1 MKPFTS
7 ARWKLR
13 QIENELCCGI
23 CMTGHDVGVPSDAI
37 AYAHPDCEAHG
48 NVQSDYVDLLFIA
61 QRVVRELE
69 LGHDDALER
78 IKKSVE
84 LTLGSV

>member
-7 ARWKLR
+7 ARWKL
-13 QIENELCCGI
+13 QQLENELCCGI
-23 CMTGHDVGVPSDAI
+23 CTTGHDVGVPSDAI
-37 AYAHPDCEAHG
+37 AAAHPDCEAHG
-48 NVQSDYVDLLFIA
+48 STQSDYGDLLYIA

-69 LGHDDALER
+69 LGRDDALDR
-78 IKKSVE
+78 IKRSVE